1 MGFSFTFGGE
11 PQDLT
16 IILTG
21 RADVPGLRRLN
32 EALTHDPRFRA
43 GLAILVDTS
52 DLDVS
57 GLTAEAIEV
66 ITEPVVERDWS
77 ALPLAEAI
85 VAPNEATSAT
95 AALYRAFLGG
105 SRSRR
110 AIFASHEEAT
120 AWLREQREQADG

>member
-1 MGFSFTFGGE
+1 MTFSFTFGGE

-16 IILTG
+16 ITLTG
-21 RADVPGLRRLN
+21 RADTRSFKRLN
-32 EALTHDPRFRA
+32 DELTGDPRFRA

-52 DLDVS
+52 ELDVS
-57 GLTAEAIEV
+57 GLTPDAIEV

-77 ALPLAEAI
+77 ALPLAAAI
-85 VAPNEATSAT
+85 VAPTEATSAT

-110 AIFASHEEAT
+110 RIFASHAEAK
-120 AWLREQREQADG
+120 AWLREQREQAG